1 MSRKRPISYHL
12 KRCSNRAK
20 QVNMAKDWAKD
31 WHEQTIALI
40 NRIDKT
46 AGDDWNSFD
55 ATVAELRKLTHRKH
69 DALQNVA
76 KILTEPLYN
85 DKSDKEE

>member
-31 WHEQTIALI
+31 WYEQTIALI

-46 AGDDWNSFD
+46 AGDD
-55 ATVAELRKLTHRKH
+55 
-69 DALQNVA
+69 
-76 KILTEPLYN
+76 
-85 DKSDKEE
+85 

>member
-12 KRCSNRAK
+12 KRCSNRVK

-31 WHEQTIALI
+31 WYEETIALI

-55 ATVAELRKLTHRKH
+55 AAIAELRKQTHRKH
-69 DALQNVA
+69 DALQNVV
-76 KILTEPLYN
+76 KILNE
-85 DKSDKEE
+85 KSDKEK

>member
-1 MSRKRPISYHL
+1 
-12 KRCSNRAK
+12 
-20 QVNMAKDWAKD
+20 MAKDWAKD
-31 WHEQTIALI
+31 WYEQTIALI

-46 AGDDWNSFD
+46 AGDDWDSFD
-55 ATVAELRKLTHRKH
+55 AALAELRKQTHRKH
-69 DALQNVA
+69 DALKNVV